1 MVNITAKLT
10 PGNRVENIKEHYAT
24 IDGTDTNY
32 TRVTTKLGNYGKR
45 GHLLV
50 FVSGEPRPED
60 VDGSGIDERPVPGA
74 QGVNEADDKAWR
86 KYNRMEVK
94 IMRAIVGLG
103 LEMNNMEA
111 LNIRFSR
118 KAGCGMCPCSPGFIV
133 EVDGQYLGGKALYI
147 TVG

>member
-10 PGNRVENIKEHYAT
+10 PGIAVENIKEHYAT

-32 TRVTTKLGNYGKR
+32 TRVTTKLQDYGKS

-50 FVSGEPRPED
+50 FVDGEPKPENI
-60 VDGSGIDERPVPGA
+60 DGSGITERPEPGPK
-74 QGVNEADDKAWR
+74 GVDEANDKAWR

-103 LEMNNMEA
+103 LQMNNMEA
-111 LNIRFSR
+111 LNIRFSS

-133 EVDGQYLGGKALYI
+133 EVDGMYLGGKALYI